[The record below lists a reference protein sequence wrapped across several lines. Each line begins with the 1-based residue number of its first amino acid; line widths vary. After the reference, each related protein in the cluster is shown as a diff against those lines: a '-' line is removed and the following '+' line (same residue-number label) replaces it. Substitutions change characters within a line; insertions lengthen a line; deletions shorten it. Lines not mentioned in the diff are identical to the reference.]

1 MDKNLLAQCREKHV
15 LCQPRFHKV
24 CVTKVAYLIRFIIKC
39 VTGVSQNMHLIN
51 FFVEVTTY
59 DSIYIEF
66 YSNNYIKNFH
76 KKAPQV
82 EVLTGFVFANI
93 VWCLNN
99 ELTLMI
105 F

>member
-1 MDKNLLAQCREKHV
+1 MIQYILN
-15 LCQPRFHKV
+15 
-24 CVTKVAYLIRFIIKC
+24 FIVIIILK
-39 VTGVSQNMHLIN
+39 I
-51 FFVEVTTY
+51 
-59 DSIYIEF
+59 SI
-66 YSNNYIKNFH
+66 